1 MSFFPTEK
9 RRILE
14 TTPVDPVGPGKYHSR
29 NDSHHKRPA
38 YAPFGSLSSK
48 KPTSSDSVGIG
59 PGQYNISSPI
69 TRPSITKYEN
79 KNIIIVKVND

>member
-1 MSFFPTEK
+1 MSFFSTEK

-14 TTPVDPVGPGKYHSR
+14 ITPVNTVGPGKYHSR
-29 NDSHHKRPA
+29 DDLHHHNRPA

-48 KPTSSDSVGIG
+48 KPTSNESAGIG

-69 TRPSITKYEN
+69 VRPSITKY
-79 KNIIIVKVND
+79 